1 MSSPTTKRKIV
12 SRHTLVMMFGL
23 LLAAVPCAT
32 PTQAQSFQV
41 ELGTPRHGTLD
52 RFPPVFR
59 VRAMN
64 DKKVYDTLEGTY
76 KGIGYKIK
84 AKGRCPDK
92 HHLSTSRI
100 RLGNGSGSKSVIF
113 PVNENNRSLGGN
125 QGQDWN
131 HYNLDFPFLLP
142 KISPVSACNAE
153 VKRRVDA
160 GQSLG
165 AILQNGFTIFVDNAY
180 DV

>member
-59 VRAMN
+59 VRAVK

-84 AKGRCPDK
+84 VKGRCPEK

-100 RLGNGSGSKSVIF
+100 YLNNGADRGKDVIF
-113 PVNENNRSLGGN
+113 PVNENNRSIGGN
-125 QGQDWN
+125 HGQDWN
-131 HYNLDFPFLLP
+131 QYNLDFPFLLP
-142 KISPVSACNAE
+142 RISPVETCNAE
-153 VKRRVDA
+153 VKRRQEA

-165 AILQNGFTIFVDNAY
+165 AILQNGFTV
-180 DV
+180 

>member
-1 MSSPTTKRKIV
+1 MSSPTTKRKIIP
-12 SRHTLVMMFGL
+12 RPTLVMMFGL
-23 LLAAVPCAT
+23 LLAAVAFAT
-32 PTQAQSFQV
+32 PSQAQSFQV
-41 ELGTPRHGTLD
+41 ELGLPRHGTLD

-84 AKGRCPDK
+84 VKGRCPEK
-92 HHLSTSRI
+92 HHLSTSSI
-100 RLGNGSGSKSVIF
+100 KLGNGNGGGKEIIF
-113 PVNENNRSLGGN
+113 PVNENNRSIGGN
-125 QGQDWN
+125 HGQDWN
-131 HYNLDFPFLLP
+131 QYNLDFPFLLP
-142 KISPVSACNAE
+142 KVSPVETCNAE

-165 AILQNGFTIFVDNAY
+165 AILQKGFTVF
-180 DV
+180 